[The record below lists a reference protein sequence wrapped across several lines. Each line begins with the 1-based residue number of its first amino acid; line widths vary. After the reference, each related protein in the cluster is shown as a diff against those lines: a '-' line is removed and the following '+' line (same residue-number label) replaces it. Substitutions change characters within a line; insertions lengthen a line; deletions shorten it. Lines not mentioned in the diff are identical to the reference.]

1 MGEENVREPTLNQKY
16 YENCPGCKV
25 DQAKELNPRVSIPNL
40 LFVWVVVISAVLPLS
55 SLYPFLYFM
64 VSFAN

>member
-40 LFVWVVVISAVLPLS
+40 LFVWVVVISAGKHLNSIFLT
-55 SLYPFLYFM
+55 LYQFP
-64 VSFAN
+64 